1 MTTTGRKRAAQV
13 PAAKAGPVT
22 DPAMDSFNQICS
34 VRIELL
40 HTDPL
45 IWREVE
51 VPTSITLKVLHDV
64 VQIAMGW
71 FDQHLWEI
79 RIARQVYGPAMG
91 ADWGGEPRTDAI
103 KVRLRDVLKPRRTT
117 IDYLYDFGDSWEH
130 RLIVT
135 AVRQGTPDM
144 SCPRYVAGK
153 HAGPPEDCGGLPGF
167 YHALDVVADPTYP
180 EHAEV
185 ADWLDEYDP
194 DGIDELPLK
203 IALGRLAK
211 RRNAARTRLAKK
223 QA

>member
-1 MTTTGRKRAAQV
+1 MTTTGKSGI
-13 PAAKAGPVT
+13 AKAPTATSEPST
-22 DPAMDSFNQICS
+22 DPAMDSFNQICT

-79 RIARQVYGPAMG
+79 RIAKRLYGPPMG

-130 RLIVT
+130 RLTIT
-135 AVRQGTPDM
+135 AIRQGNPDM
-144 SCPRYVAGK
+144 SYPRYVAGER
-153 HAGPPEDCGGLPGF
+153 AGPPEDCGGLPGF
-167 YHALDVVADPTYP
+167 YHALDALADPKHP
-180 EHAEV
+180 DHAEI

-194 DGIDELPLK
+194 DEIDELPLK
-203 IALGRLAK
+203 IALGRLAN

-223 QA
+223 TA